1 VWIDG
6 QSRFFARRADPG
18 ECLGHIGFG
27 FKVDIHGM
35 RHRKVAVEV
44 AVRVGDHEVD
54 IHGQIGVARRRLD
67 KGRTERDVVHKMT
80 VHHIAVDPVRPR
92 AGHLGYFLAESR
104 EVTGQD
110 RRGND
115 NFHGPSLR

>member
-1 VWIDG
+1 MWIDG
-6 QSRFFARRADPG
+6 QSRLFARRADPG

-44 AVRVGDHEVD
+44 AVRIGDHEMD
-54 IHGQIGVARRRLD
+54 IQRQVRVARRRLD
-67 KGRTERDVVHKMT
+67 KSRTERDVVYKMT

-92 AGHLGYFLAESR
+92 AGHLGYFFTKSR

-110 RRGND
+110 GRGND
-115 NFHGPSLR
+115 NFHHSSLR